1 VVVGLVFVVLVYD
14 TLAERNPR
22 VLRTCRRYL
31 HWVQRSV
38 FEGELP
44 AAQYRS
50 LTTALRAQIDT
61 GYDSIRVCTAR
72 APDFIETHT
81 IGVELG
87 PAGPVL

>member
-1 VVVGLVFVVLVYD
+1 MFVVLVYD

-22 VLRTCRRYL
+22 VLKTCRRYL

-38 FEGELP
+38 FEGELS
-44 AAQYRS
+44 AAQYKS
-50 LTTALRAQIDT
+50 LTTALRVQIDT
-61 GYDSIRVCTAR
+61 GYDSIRVYAVR

-87 PAGPVL
+87 TAGPVL